1 MKRIIFLV
9 LVLITGLNV
18 YATPAISNFS
28 IESTYLQNSKIKVYG
43 GTDSYFVASYTLSRS
58 YVNGSA
64 VLEEVNAQVRL
75 IAGVTNITELDD
87 NNNTFRIV
95 TSSDFVTP
103 TGSVSDYSN
112 VKYIQGVIPES
123 INTSNVF
130 LQIRYY
136 SSSTNTWGEW
146 ITSNVNFA
154 TINVAPA
161 PAIDAPVADSYPLYS
176 YTNERGGTRFY
187 TTYRGP
193 VISRDYLGNEIFA
206 GVIGYVFKVQKPG
219 TIPLYEFYH
228 NYDTEEIIKYY
239 STEPTH
245 PVYGAPTM
253 IIGYVYSNQVSKTR
267 PVYQHKSQ
275 SANNYIYVDGPGT
288 FDGYALNGIA
298 FYLLMKPHPNPT
310 FPLPEE
316 DVEELYQYY
325 STSGDHFYTTIRKD
339 RPGYTYEKV
348 LGYVHSIQKPGTI
361 PLYRYVAHNSPSGD
375 HYYTTSQQNYGG
387 YTYEG
392 IVGYV
397 YGSAGIAGTSAVYSY
412 FAPGNGDHYYNT
424 LNTSYG
430 GYVSEGIKFYMLTYN
445 H

>member
-1 MKRIIFLV
+1 MKRIVLLV
-9 LVLITGLNV
+9 LVLITGLNI

-58 YVNGSA
+58 YINGSA

-75 IAGVTNITELDD
+75 IAGVTNITELD
-87 NNNTFRIV
+87 NNNSFRIV

-103 TGSVSDYSN
+103 TGSVSNYSN
-112 VKYIQGVIPES
+112 MKYIQGIIPES

-136 SSSTNTWGEW
+136 SFSTNTWGEW

-154 TINVAPA
+154 TINVAPV
-161 PAIDAPVADSYPLYS
+161 PVTSAPVADSYPLFA
-176 YTNERGGTRFY
+176 YTKENGGSRFY
-187 TTYRGP
+187 TTYQGP
-193 VISRDYLGNEIFA
+193 VIGHTYSSNEIYS
-206 GVIGYVFKVQKPG
+206 GVMGYIFKDQKPG

-228 NYDTEEIIKYY
+228 NYDNIETIFYY
-239 STEPTH
+239 STTPTH
-245 PVYGAPTM
+245 PLYGAPEK
-253 IIGYVYSNQVSKTR
+253 IIGYVYSDPVSKTR
-267 PVYQHKSQ
+267 PVYQHRSQ
-275 SANNYIYVDGPGT
+275 YAYTYIYVDGPGT
-288 FDGYALNGIA
+288 FQDFNLDGIA
-298 FYLLMKPHPNPT
+298 FNLLMSPHPNPT
-310 FPLPEE
+310 YPLPQE

-325 STSGDHFYTTIRKD
+325 STTGDHFYTTIKKD
-339 RPGYTYEKV
+339 RPGYVYEKV
-348 LGYVHSIQKPGTI
+348 LGYVHSIPKSGTI
-361 PLYRYVAHNSPSGD
+361 PLYRYVNPNSPSGD

-397 YGSAGIAGTSAVYSY
+397 YGSSGYANTSAIYSY
-412 FAPGNGDHYYNT
+412 FAPSTANHYYNT
-424 LNTSYG
+424 VNTNYG
-430 GYVSEGIKFYMLTYN
+430 GYTSEGIKFYMLSYN